1 MCDAGSKSARSFI
14 KPAPGEETSSSRF
27 ASPTRVTRR
36 SAAGESLQ
44 SAGAPSREE
53 GEEED
58 LGLDKIKFGYKCVEY

>member
-1 MCDAGSKSARSFI
+1 MCGAGSKSARSFI
-14 KPAPGEETSSSRF
+14 KPPPDKETTSSRL

-58 LGLDKIKFGYKCVEY
+58 LGPNKIKFGYKYVE